1 MVVVASALGS
11 LLFSRG
17 GLGWGSGT
25 GITMMK
31 LVFRYQLSLVLWD
44 LQHTDR
50 TMNKTELKTPFFMI
64 DEEKLIANLEKAKL
78 LKELSGVKLVLAL
91 KCFSTWGVFDIIQ
104 PYLDGTTSSGPYEV
118 KLGYETFGGE
128 THAYS
133 VGYSEDDVKEVAEIC
148 DKMIF
153 NSQSQL
159 AAYRHIVDG
168 KAALGLRLNPGVSY
182 AGQDL
187 ANPAR
192 QFSRLGVQADHID
205 PAVFDTLDGVMFH
218 MNCENKD
225 VDAFVALLDAI
236 SKQFGQYL
244 DKLEWV
250 SLGGGVFFTWP
261 GYEIEKLALALKT
274 FSEKHKV
281 QLYLEPGEAII
292 TKTTDLVVSVVDI
305 VENEVKTAIVDSA
318 TEAHRLDTLIYD
330 EPASIAEASE
340 NGKYQYVIG
349 SCSCLAGDQFCV
361 TQFEQPLKIGQR
373 LHILDSAGYTMV
385 KLNWFN
391 GLKMPS
397 IYCQRQSGE
406 IEKLNEFDYDDFKRS
421 LSQWRVS

>member
-1 MVVVASALGS
+1 MQKS
-11 LLFSRG
+11 
-17 GLGWGSGT
+17 
-25 GITMMK
+25 
-31 LVFRYQLSLVLWD
+31 
-44 LQHTDR
+44 
-50 TMNKTELKTPFFMI
+50 ELKTPYFMI
-64 DEEKLIANLEKAKL
+64 DEDKLIANLEKAQQ
-78 LKELSGVKLVLAL
+78 LKDISGVKLVLAL
-91 KCFSTWGVFDIIQ
+91 KCFSTWGVFDIIK

-133 VGYSEDDVKEVAEIC
+133 VGYSEEDVREVADIC

-159 AAYRHIVDG
+159 AAYRHIIEG
-168 KAALGLRLNPGVSY
+168 KASVGLRLNPGVSY

-205 PAVFDTLDGVMFH
+205 DGVFDSIDGVMFH

-225 VDAFVALLDAI
+225 VDAFITLLDAI
-236 SKQFGQYL
+236 SERFGQHL
-244 DKLEWV
+244 DKLDWV

-261 GYEIEKLALALKT
+261 DYNIEKLGAALKT
-274 FSEKHKV
+274 FADKHGV

-292 TKTTDLVVSVVDI
+292 TKTTDLVVTVVDI
-305 VENEVKTAIVDSA
+305 VENGMKTAIVDSA
-318 TEAHRLDTLIYD
+318 TEAHRLDTLIYN
-330 EPASIAEASE
+330 EPASVLEASE
-340 NGKYQYVIG
+340 QGDHQYVIG
-349 SCSCLAGDQFCV
+349 SCSCLAGDQFCIAN
-361 TQFEQPLKIGQR
+361 FEQELEIGQK
-373 LHILDSAGYTMV
+373 LHLLDSAGYTMV

-397 IYCQRQSGE
+397 VYCERSNGDIQ
-406 IEKLNEFDYDDFKRS
+406 KLNEFDYSDFKRS
-421 LSQWRVS
+421 LSQWSVK

>member
-1 MVVVASALGS
+1 MQ
-11 LLFSRG
+11 
-17 GLGWGSGT
+17 
-25 GITMMK
+25 K
-31 LVFRYQLSLVLWD
+31 ND
-44 LQHTDR
+44 
-50 TMNKTELKTPFFMI
+50 LKTPYFMI
-64 DEEKLIANLEKAKL
+64 DESKLVANLEKAKL

-91 KCFSTWGVFDIIQ
+91 KCFSTWGVFDLIK

-118 KLGYETFGGE
+118 KLGYEAFGGE

-133 VGYSEDDVKEVAEIC
+133 VGYSEYDVKEVAEIC

-153 NSQSQL
+153 NSQNQL
-159 AAYRHIVDG
+159 AAYRHLVEG
-168 KAALGLRLNPGVSY
+168 KASLGLRLNPGVSY

-192 QFSRLGVQADHID
+192 QYSRLGVQWDHVD
-205 PAVFDTLDGVMFH
+205 AAVFDNLDGVMFH

-225 VDAFVALLDAI
+225 EDAFIGLLNDI
-236 SKQFGQYL
+236 SDKFGQHL
-244 DKLEWV
+244 DKLDWV

-261 GYEIEKLALALKT
+261 GYNIKKLAAALKT
-274 FSEKHKV
+274 FSEKHGV

-292 TKTTDLVVSVVDI
+292 TKTADLVVTVVDI
-305 VENEVKTAIVDSA
+305 VENEIKTAIVDSA

-340 NGKYQYVIG
+340 QGEHQYVIG

-361 TQFEQPLKIGQR
+361 TQFDQPLKIGQR
-373 LHILDSAGYTMV
+373 LHITDSAGYTMV

-397 IYCQRQSGE
+397 IYCERANGE
-406 IEKLNEFDYDDFKRS
+406 IEKLNEFGYDDFKRS
-421 LSQWRVS
+421 LSQWSVS

>member
-1 MVVVASALGS
+1 
-11 LLFSRG
+11 
-17 GLGWGSGT
+17 
-25 GITMMK
+25 
-31 LVFRYQLSLVLWD
+31 
-44 LQHTDR
+44 
-50 TMNKTELKTPFFMI
+50 MI
-64 DEEKLIANLEKAKL
+64 DEAKLIANLEVAKR

-91 KCFSTWGVFDIIQ
+91 KCFSTWGIFDIIK

-118 KLGYETFGGE
+118 KLGHETFGGE

-133 VGYSEDDVKEVAEIC
+133 VGYSEDDVKAVVDIC

-159 AAYRHIVDG
+159 AAYRHLVEG
-168 KAALGLRLNPGVSY
+168 KVSVGLRLNPGVSY

-192 QFSRLGVQADHID
+192 KFSRLGVQADHLD
-205 PAVFDTLDGVMFH
+205 PQIFESLNGVMFH

-225 VDAFVALLDAI
+225 VDAFSALLDAI
-236 SKQFGQYL
+236 SDKFGTYL

-261 GYEIEKLALALKT
+261 NYNIEKLASVLKA
-274 FSEKHKV
+274 FSDKHQV

-292 TKTTDLVVSVVDI
+292 TKTADLVVTVVDI
-305 VENEVKTAIVDSA
+305 IENGKKTAIVDSA
-318 TEAHRLDTLIYD
+318 TEAHRLDTLIYN
-330 EPASIAEASE
+330 EPASVLEASE
-340 NGKYQYVIG
+340 NGEYQYVIG
-349 SCSCLAGDQFCV
+349 SCSCLAGDQFCE
-361 TQFEQPLKIGQR
+361 TQFDQPLKIGQK
-373 LHILDSAGYTMV
+373 LHLLDSAGYTMV

-397 IYCQRQSGE
+397 IYCERATGD
-406 IEKLNEFDYDDFKRS
+406 IEKLNEFGYDDFKRS
-421 LSQWRVS
+421 LSQWTVS

>member
-1 MVVVASALGS
+1 MQKS
-11 LLFSRG
+11 
-17 GLGWGSGT
+17 
-25 GITMMK
+25 
-31 LVFRYQLSLVLWD
+31 
-44 LQHTDR
+44 
-50 TMNKTELKTPFFMI
+50 ELKTPYFMI
-64 DEEKLIANLEKAKL
+64 DEDKLIANLEKAQQ
-78 LKELSGVKLVLAL
+78 LKDISGVKLVLAL
-91 KCFSTWGVFDIIQ
+91 KCFSTWGVFDIIK

-133 VGYSEDDVKEVAEIC
+133 VGYSEEDVREVADIC

-159 AAYRHIVDG
+159 AAYRHIIEG
-168 KAALGLRLNPGVSY
+168 KASVGLRLNPGVSY

-205 PAVFDTLDGVMFH
+205 DGVFDSIDGVMFH

-225 VDAFVALLDAI
+225 VDAFITLLDAI
-236 SKQFGQYL
+236 SERFGQHL
-244 DKLEWV
+244 DKLDWV

-261 GYEIEKLALALKT
+261 DYNIEKLGAALKT
-274 FSEKHKV
+274 FADKHGV

-292 TKTTDLVVSVVDI
+292 TKTTDLVVTVVDI
-305 VENEVKTAIVDSA
+305 VENGMKTAIVDSA
-318 TEAHRLDTLIYD
+318 TEAHRLDTLIYN
-330 EPASIAEASE
+330 EPASVLEASE
-340 NGKYQYVIG
+340 QGDHQYVIG
-349 SCSCLAGDQFCV
+349 SCSCLAGDQFCIAN
-361 TQFEQPLKIGQR
+361 FEQELEIGQK
-373 LHILDSAGYTMV
+373 LHLLDSAGYTMV

-397 IYCQRQSGE
+397 VYCKRSNGDIQ
-406 IEKLNEFDYDDFKRS
+406 KLNEFDYSDFKRS
-421 LSQWRVS
+421 LSQWSVK